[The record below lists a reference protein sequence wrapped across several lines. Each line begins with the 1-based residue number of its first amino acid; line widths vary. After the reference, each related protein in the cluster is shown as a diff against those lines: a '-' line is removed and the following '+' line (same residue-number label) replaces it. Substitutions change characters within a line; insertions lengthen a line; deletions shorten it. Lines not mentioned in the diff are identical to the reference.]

1 MDRALDI
8 LKQYYGYSSFR
19 EGQENIIRE
28 ILNGNDVLT
37 IMPTGGGKS
46 ICYQVPAM
54 LLDGITIVISPLIS
68 LMKDQ
73 VDNINNLGIKSAYIN
88 SSLNNIE
95 INNILD
101 EAAKN
106 EIKILYV
113 APERLESHVFLEL
126 IASIN
131 VSMVAVDEAHCVSQW
146 GHDFRSSYR
155 RISRVVSLLRNRPIV
170 AAFTATATA
179 EVRDDI
185 IKLLELNNPKIFI
198 SGFDRKNLK
207 IIIEKGVNK
216 KNYILDYINSNKDES
231 GIIYCSTRKEV
242 DSLYDLLISKGL
254 EVEKYHAGL
263 NDEYRKEAQESFIY
277 DKVNIIIATNAFGM
291 GIDKPNVRYV
301 IHYNM
306 PKNIEGYYQEI
317 GRAGRDGEDS
327 ECIMLFSPGD
337 VQTQK
342 YIIETATENTVRK
355 ENELEKLQ
363 TMINLVYTQDC
374 YRKYILNYF
383 GEQYDE
389 RCNNCSNC
397 EAPGELVDKS
407 VDAQKVISCVYRMG
421 QRFGIGM
428 VVDVLRGSKNK
439 KVYELGFDELSTY
452 GIVKNY
458 TKDALTEFI
467 NMLISHGYLN
477 YKGEYPVLKLNQLS
491 MDIVKGEKQVFV
503 KEQVVKKIKIEEN
516 ELFIILK
523 ELRMEISREEKIPPY
538 MVFGDSTLKELSN
551 RMPITDEQFLDIS
564 GVGNSKLNKYGD
576 KFMAKIKEYIEEK
589 NIEVNWSFNRTKS
602 TNISFDE
609 VLENDDNKKYSK
621 TKEEVEKRKSHDITV
636 DYIKLGKSLKEIAKE
651 RNLALTTIMGHVQQY
666 ISEGNEIN
674 FKINLEE
681 FFDNDEEKIILK
693 AIDEV
698 GYNKLKDIK
707 EIVPSEIT
715 YDAIRAVVLKKV
727 IREVTKNIVK

>member
-1 MDRALDI
+1 MDKALDI

-19 EGQENIIRE
+19 EGQEEIIRE

-46 ICYQVPAM
+46 ICYQVPAI

-88 SSLNNIE
+88 SSLRNIE

-101 EAAKN
+101 EAARN

-113 APERLESHVFLEL
+113 APERLESQAFLEL

-131 VSMVAVDEAHCVSQW
+131 VSMVAIDEAHCVSQW

-155 RISRVVSLLRNRPIV
+155 RISRVISLLRNRPIV
-170 AAFTATATA
+170 TAFTATATD
-179 EVRDDI
+179 EVREDI
-185 IKLLELNNPKIFI
+185 INLLELNNPKVFI

-216 KNYILDYINSNKDES
+216 KNYILDYINNNRDES
-231 GIIYCSTRKEV
+231 GIIYASTRKEV
-242 DSLYDLLISKGL
+242 DNLHELLNSKGL
-254 EVEKYHAGL
+254 QVEKYHAGL
-263 NDEYRKEAQESFIY
+263 SDDYRKSAQENFIY
-277 DKVNIIIATNAFGM
+277 DKCNIIIATNAFGM

-317 GRAGRDGEDS
+317 GRAGRDGEES

-342 YIIETATENTVRK
+342 YIIDTATESSIRK
-355 ENELEKLQ
+355 ESEISKLQ
-363 TMINLVYTQDC
+363 TMINLVYTQEC
-374 YRKYILNYF
+374 YRKFILNYF

-389 RCNNCSNC
+389 KCNNCSNC

-407 VDAQKVISCVYRMG
+407 VDAQKVISCVYRMN

-428 VVDVLRGSKNK
+428 VLDVLRGSKNK

-458 TKDALTEFI
+458 TKDELTQFI

-477 YKGEYPVLKLNQLS
+477 YNGEYPVLTLNKQS
-491 MDIVKGEKQVFV
+491 IEIVKGQRQVFV

-516 ELFIILK
+516 ELFTILK
-523 ELRMEISREEKIPPY
+523 ELRMDISREEKIPPY

-564 GVGNSKLNKYGD
+564 GVGNSKLNKYGE
-576 KFMAKIKEYIEEK
+576 KFMEKIKAYIDEN
-589 NIEVNWSFNRTKS
+589 NIEVKWSFISKKNN
-602 TNISFDE
+602 NISFDE
-609 VLENDDNKKYSK
+609 VLNKEKDKKKKDKYNN
-621 TKEEVEKRKSHDITV
+621 EEKKKSYEITI
-636 DYIKLGKSLKEIAKE
+636 DFIKAGSSIKEIAKE
-651 RNLALTTIMGHVQQY
+651 RELTLVTVMSHIQQY
-666 ISEGNEIN
+666 ISEGNKVDFEVP
-674 FKINLEE
+674 LDE
-681 FFDNDEEKIILK
+681 FFNDDEEKIVLGV
-693 AIDEV
+693 IDKV
-698 GYNKLKDIK
+698 GYNKLKYIK
-707 EIVPSEIT
+707 EIVPQEIT
-715 YDAIRAVVLKKV
+715 YDVIRAIVLKK
-727 IREVTKNIVK
+727 IINEVNI

>member
-19 EGQENIIRE
+19 DGQEEIIRE

-46 ICYQVPAM
+46 ICYQVPA
-54 LLDGITIVISPLIS
+54 LILDGITLVISPLIS

-73 VDNINNLGIKSAYIN
+73 VDNINNLGINSAYIN
-88 SSLNNIE
+88 SSLSSIE

-101 EAAKN
+101 AAARN

-113 APERLESHVFLEL
+113 APERLESQAFLEL

-131 VSMVAVDEAHCVSQW
+131 ISMVAIDEAHCVSQW

-155 RISRVVSLLRNRPIV
+155 RISRVISILRNRPIV
-170 AAFTATATA
+170 TAFTATATS
-179 EVRDDI
+179 EVREDI
-185 IKLLELNNPKIFI
+185 IKLLELNNPRVFI

-207 IIIEKGVNK
+207 ITIEKGVNK
-216 KNYILDYINSNKDES
+216 KNYILDYINNNKDES
-231 GIIYCSTRKEV
+231 GIIYASTRKEV
-242 DSLYDLLISKGL
+242 DGLYDLLISRGL
-254 EVEKYHAGL
+254 QVEKYHAGL
-263 NDEYRKEAQESFIY
+263 SDEYRKEAQESFIY
-277 DKVNIIIATNAFGM
+277 DKCNIIIATNAFGM
-291 GIDKPNVRYV
+291 GIDKSNVRYV

-317 GRAGRDGEDS
+317 GRAGRDGEES

-342 YIIETATENTVRK
+342 YIIETATENSVRK
-355 ENELEKLQ
+355 ENELSKLQ

-374 YRKYILNYF
+374 YRKFILNYF
-383 GEQYDE
+383 GEEYDDK
-389 RCNNCSNC
+389 CNNCSNC

-407 VDAQKVISCVYRMG
+407 VDAQKVISCVYRMN

-458 TKDALTEFI
+458 TKDTLTEFI
-467 NMLISHGYLN
+467 NMLISHGFLN
-477 YKGEYPVLKLNQLS
+477 YKGEYPVLTLNQLS
-491 MDIVKGEKQVFV
+491 MEIVKGERKVFV

-516 ELFIILK
+516 ELFTILK
-523 ELRMEISREEKIPPY
+523 ELRMDISRDEKIPPY
-538 MVFGDSTLKELSN
+538 MIFGDATLKELSN
-551 RMPITDEQFLDIS
+551 RMPVTKEQFLDIS
-564 GVGNSKLNKYGD
+564 GVGNSKLNKYGE
-576 KFMAKIKEYIEEK
+576 KFMSKIKKYIEEK
-589 NIEVNWSFNRTKS
+589 NIEVTWNFNKAKNNN
-602 TNISFDE
+602 NISFDDILDNE
-609 VLENDDNKKYSK
+609 ENKNKKEK
-621 TKEEVEKRKSHDITV
+621 NKNGEEKVKSHYITV
-636 DYIKLGKSLKEIAKE
+636 DYIRAGKSIREVVKE
-651 RNLALTTIMGHVQQY
+651 RELALVTVMGHIQQY
-666 ISEGNEIN
+666 ISEGNKVD
-674 FKINLEE
+674 FKIPFDE
-681 FFDNDEEKIILK
+681 FFNDEQEKIVLK

-698 GYNKLKDIK
+698 GYNKLKSIK
-707 EIVPSEIT
+707 EVVPQEIS
-715 YDAIRAVVLKKV
+715 YDSIRAIVLKKV
-727 IREVTKNIVK
+727 INEIYL

>member
-1 MDRALDI
+1 MDKALDI

-19 EGQENIIRE
+19 EGQEEIIKE
-28 ILNGNDVLT
+28 ILNENDVLT

-46 ICYQVPAM
+46 ICYQVPAI

-88 SSLNNIE
+88 SSLSNIE

-113 APERLESHVFLEL
+113 APERLESQAFLEL

-131 VSMVAVDEAHCVSQW
+131 VSMVAIDEAHCVSQW

-155 RISRVVSLLRNRPIV
+155 RISRVISLLRNRPIV
-170 AAFTATATA
+170 TAFTATATD
-179 EVRDDI
+179 EVREDI
-185 IKLLELNNPKIFI
+185 INLLELNNPKIFI

-216 KNYILDYINSNKDES
+216 KNYILDYINNNRNES

-242 DSLYDLLISKGL
+242 DSLYDLLISRGL
-254 EVEKYHAGL
+254 KVEKYHAGL
-263 NDEYRKEAQESFIY
+263 NDEYRKEAQENFIY
-277 DKVNIIIATNAFGM
+277 DKCNIIIATNAFGM

-317 GRAGRDGEDS
+317 GRAGRDGEES

-342 YIIETATENTVRK
+342 YIIDTATESSIRK
-355 ENELEKLQ
+355 ESEISKLQ
-363 TMINLVYTQDC
+363 TMINLVYTQHC
-374 YRKYILNYF
+374 YRKFILNYF

-389 RCNNCSNC
+389 KCNNCSNC
-397 EAPGELVDKS
+397 EATGELVDKS
-407 VDAQKVISCVYRMG
+407 VDAQKVISCVYRMN

-477 YKGEYPVLKLNQLS
+477 YKGEYPVLTLNKQS
-491 MDIVKGEKQVFV
+491 MEIIKGQRQVFV
-503 KEQVVKKIKIEEN
+503 KEQAVKKIKVEEN
-516 ELFIILK
+516 ELFTILK
-523 ELRMEISREEKIPPY
+523 ELRMDISREEKIPPY

-551 RMPITDEQFLDIS
+551 RMPVTDEQFLDIS
-564 GVGNSKLNKYGD
+564 GVGNSKLNKYGE
-576 KFMAKIKEYIEEK
+576 KFMEKIKAYIAEN
-589 NIEVNWSFNRTKS
+589 NIEVTWSFISKRNN
-602 TNISFDE
+602 NISFDE
-609 VLENDDNKKYSK
+609 VLDKEEGNKK
-621 TKEEVEKRKSHDITV
+621 KEKNNNEEKKKSYEITMDFV
-636 DYIKLGKSLKEIAKE
+636 KAGSSIKEIVKE
-651 RNLALTTIMGHVQQY
+651 RELTLVTVMNHIQQY
-666 ISEGNEIN
+666 ITEGNKVDFI
-674 FKINLEE
+674 IPLDE
-681 FFDNDEEKIILK
+681 FFNDDEEKIVLD
-693 AIDEV
+693 AIDKV
-698 GYNKLKDIK
+698 GYNKLKNIK
-707 EIVPSEIT
+707 EIVPQEIT
-715 YDAIRAVVLKKV
+715 YDSIRAIVLKKV
-727 IREVTKNIVK
+727 INEVNI